1 MRRLAWIVP
10 LVLAA
15 CSSTTAGDV
24 GSSGSLV
31 RSNSDSSTSSTSPTT
46 VAATTTSLAPIELT
60 FAFTGD
66 TLVHSPLWAVAAENG
81 AGSGSAYDFRPMF
94 ADVREI
100 ISAADFAI
108 CHLETPFAPP
118 GVELSTMPK
127 YQVPTEVAAALAD
140 AGYDRCSTASN
151 HTMDGGVASIDHTVT
166 ALEDVGISQ
175 AGMARTPV
183 EIEPTVIDVGGLS
196 VTHLSYTIHFNGL
209 SLPADEPWR
218 SSRIDIDRILADAA
232 TARDLGARLVIVSM
246 HWGNEGSARPNPQQK
261 EWSQRMADS
270 GLVDIVVGSHPHVL
284 QPIERV
290 GDMWVLQSL
299 GNFISA
305 MPTGDKWPPSTQDG
319 AIVLVDVTEQVDG
332 SIVVQRPRVV
342 PTWVDREAGYI
353 VRDVRSWLITHP
365 GDVRVQDSL
374 ERTLKTMSDFVESL

>member
-1 MRRLAWIVP
+1 MRRFGWLALTLIV
-10 LVLAA
+10 A
-15 CSSTTAGDV
+15 CSSTSADDSASQRDSVTTSLAGPTT
-24 GSSGSLV
+24 SSLSAAP
-31 RSNSDSSTSSTSPTT
+31 TSST
-46 VAATTTSLAPIELT
+46 LAPIELT

-66 TLVHSPLWAVAAENG
+66 TLIHSPLWAAAAENG
-81 AGSGSAYDFRPMF
+81 ARSGSAYDFRPMF
-94 ADVREI
+94 ADVRDV

-151 HTMDGGVASIDHTVT
+151 HAMDGGVASIEHTVA
-166 ALEDVGISQ
+166 ALEDVGITQ
-175 AGMARTPV
+175 AGMARTPA
-183 EIEPTVIDVGGLS
+183 EIEPTVIDVGGLA

-218 SSRIDIDRILADAA
+218 SARIDIDRILADAA
-232 TARDLGARLVIVSM
+232 TARELGARLVIVSM

-261 EWSQRMADS
+261 EWSQRLADS

-290 GDMWVLQSL
+290 GQMWVLNSL

-319 AIVLVDVTEQVDG
+319 AIVLIDVSVGADG
-332 SIVVQRPRVV
+332 SVVVRRPRVV
-342 PTWVDREAGYI
+342 PTWVDRDSGFV
-353 VRDVRSWLITHP
+353 VRDVRAWLSLHP
-365 GDVRVQDSL
+365 DDERVQDSI
-374 ERTLKTMSDFVESL
+374 ERTMKTLGDFVVPA